1 LKFPNKKTILVA
13 PLHWGLGHAPRCI
26 PIINALLENGYDV
39 LLGSDGGALRLL
51 EQEFPALKS
60 IALPSYNIS
69 YPEDGRDFKK
79 NMLLTLPQINAAAK
93 KEKKVVKQL
102 VAEGRIHGIISDNR
116 LGVRNRNIPSVYM
129 THQLRVLSGAT
140 TFFSSKMHQTFI
152 KKFDACWV
160 PDYKE
165 EPSLSGQLGH
175 LKKMNSRVRYIGPL
189 SRMEGKEAVL
199 EYDILIL
206 LSGPEPQRS
215 VLEKKLIAQLYSTN
229 KKVLLVQGN
238 VEDTQKRATMGNI
251 AFVNYLTTSALENA
265 INKSDLVICRSG
277 YTSLMDMATM
287 NQNVFFIPTPGQ
299 FEQEYLAKRLF
310 DMKMIASC
318 TQVEFS
324 ADKLKMADHFSG
336 WPPLRTAQRDYS
348 KLFSIFEGE

>member
-13 PLHWGLGHAPRCI
+13 PLNWGLGHATRCI
-26 PIINALLENGYDV
+26 PIINGLLENGYDV
-39 LLGSDGGALRLL
+39 ILGGDGAALRLL

-69 YPEDGRDFKK
+69 YPEDWRDFKK
-79 NMLLTLPQINAAAK
+79 SMFLKLPQMYTAAK

-102 VAEGRIHGIISDNR
+102 VAEGRIHGVISDNR
-116 LGVRNRNIPSVYM
+116 LGVRNINIPSVYM
-129 THQLRVLSGAT
+129 THQLRVLSGST
-140 TFFSSKMHQTFI
+140 TFLSSKTHQKFI

-175 LKKMNSRVRYIGPL
+175 LKKMNPRVRYIGPL
-189 SRMEGKEAVL
+189 SRMERKEAEL
-199 EYDILIL
+199 ENDILIL

-215 VLEKKLIAQLYSTN
+215 LLEKKLISQFYGTN

-238 VEDTQKRATMGNI
+238 VEDTQKRATIGNI
-251 AFVNYLTTSALENA
+251 ALVNYLTTSALEKA

-287 NQNVFFIPTPGQ
+287 NKNVFFIPTPGQ
-299 FEQEYLAKRLF
+299 FEQEYVAKRLF

-318 TQVEFS
+318 TQDDFS
-324 ADKLKMADHFSG
+324 VDKLKLIDHFSG
-336 WPPLRTAQRDYS
+336 WLPLRTEQRDYS